1 MSLHSPLVDK
11 DELAIDGMSG
21 DVLRGLHPDISQ
33 AGLGHD
39 VGVQTADSHQ
49 AAQVATFIVGFV
61 VLVQTHFGRR
71 PTLQVTRAVDCAEAL
86 AVSCDERE
94 GRDEG
99 WMPNGPAS
107 LVRGRPHAEGMMG
120 NCYSSMNWKKTRLPL

>member
-11 DELAIDGMSG
+11 DEFAIDGMSG

-33 AGLGHD
+33 AGLGD
-39 VGVQTADSHQ
+39 NVGVQTADSYQ
-49 AAQVATFIVGFV
+49 AAQVATFIVRFV
-61 VLVQTHFGRR
+61 VLVQTHFGRW

-94 GRDEG
+94 GRNDTKWTSIFSEG
-99 WMPNGPAS
+99 PSTCCGDDGELLQFNE
-107 LVRGRPHAEGMMG
+107 LE
-120 NCYSSMNWKKTRLPL
+120 KD